1 MLHKNKS
8 ARRAFSLLEVILA
21 LTILSIVSTAVATML
36 AGAGE
41 AHQYV
46 NKETE
51 AMSQVE
57 TAYRRILHNLR
68 TAQAL
73 TTPSDGTLH
82 TPGTITLTTQNDS
95 ANGYASGATVTYSVS
110 NGNLVETDQRYGTNT
125 IVPNISVFSVQRIA
139 TSPTRISV
147 TITSGT
153 TPAVT
158 RSAIITCRNF

>member
-1 MLHKNKS
+1 MSPSNS
-8 ARRAFSLLEVILA
+8 RRAFSLVEVILA
-21 LTILSIVSTAVATML
+21 LTILSIVSVAVAVML
-36 AGAGE
+36 AGAGK

-46 NKETE
+46 NTETD

-68 TAQAL
+68 TAQSMS
-73 TTPSDGTLH
+73 TPSDGTLH
-82 TPGTITLTTQNDS
+82 SPGTLTLTTQND
-95 ANGYASGATVTYSVS
+95 ATDGYASGATVTYSVS
-110 NGNLVETDQRYGTNT
+110 SGNLIENDQRWGTNT
-125 IVPNISVFSVQRIA
+125 ILTGVSTFSVQRVA
-139 TSPTRISV
+139 TSPTQVSI